1 MLRPR
6 KFRFGERIA
15 LREVDQVKGPA
26 LTAEDESNLD
36 AFHLKLQEAIRLL
49 KDEVAAINVGQLGIV
64 NELYEQKAR
73 ALKWLEL
80 KMPLIE
86 PFMSHDGAKKR
97 NIQASLEELK
107 KVAAEDSELLARM
120 SIAARTIV
128 REIEKVSNRN
138 GLSGVYGKSGQKIL
152 GPGNPDLRL
161 DREF

>member
-1 MLRPR
+1 MQSLR

-15 LREVDQVKGPA
+15 LREADQVKGQV
-26 LTAEDESNLD
+26 LTSEDESNLD
-36 AFHLKLQEAIRLL
+36 AFHLKLKDAIRLL
-49 KDEVAAINVGQLGIV
+49 KDEVAAINAGHLGIV
-64 NELYEQKAR
+64 SELYEQKAR

-86 PFMSHDGAKKR
+86 PFMSHDSVKKR
-97 NIQASLEELK
+97 NIQGSLEELK
-107 KVAAEDSELLARM
+107 KMATEDSELLARM

-152 GPGNPDLRL
+152 GPTNPDMRL
-161 DREF
+161 DREL